1 MPGSAGRVENFGNL
15 FIFLTE
21 QLNNNKTETPVLRNS
36 FKIIVD
42 YKDLNLTT
50 WTILILYLENFN
62 FSILLSWSGRVRS
75 GQVTLES
82 KNRSVADAELFFSG
96 HSSPGPAAGSY
107 NALQRHPSW
116 LEMEIR

>member
-50 WTILILYLENFN
+50 
-62 FSILLSWSGRVRS
+62 
-75 GQVTLES
+75 
-82 KNRSVADAELFFSG
+82 
-96 HSSPGPAAGSY
+96 
-107 NALQRHPSW
+107 
-116 LEMEIR
+116 